1 MADYRPV
8 VGLVLSMLVLLALGS
23 TCVFYG
29 YSCWSAESRA
39 NHTDYCKHIHNDDSA
54 EALAAFGWIMLL
66 PWLIGVPLAIGAL
79 FYFLWKMIQSWAVK
93 WFGVD
98 CSLDMIESW
107 PFFFKLGVLS
117 VLIFLVECLG
127 FVCLIYGKRYCGN
140 AELRANHTDIC
151 KGIHNDDSAKAL
163 QAFGWI
169 FVIVAMIVG
178 LTFLFAETK
187 REFCIRRNET

>member
-23 TCVFYG
+23 TRVFYG

-39 NHTDYCKHIHNDDSA
+39 NHTDYCKDIHNDHSA
-54 EALAAFGWIMLL
+54 EALAVFGWIMLL
-66 PWLIGVPLAIGAL
+66 PWLIAVPVAIGAL
-79 FYFLWKMIQSWAVK
+79 FYFLWKMVQSCAVK

-98 CSLDMIESW
+98 CSLDMSESW
-107 PFFFKLGVLS
+107 PFLKMTVLS
-117 VLIFLVECLG
+117 VLLNLVLILG
-127 FVCLIYGKRYCGN
+127 IVCLAFGERYCGN

-169 FVIVAMIVG
+169 FVILAVIVG
-178 LTFLFAETK
+178 LTILFAEI
-187 REFCIRRNET
+187 CIRRN